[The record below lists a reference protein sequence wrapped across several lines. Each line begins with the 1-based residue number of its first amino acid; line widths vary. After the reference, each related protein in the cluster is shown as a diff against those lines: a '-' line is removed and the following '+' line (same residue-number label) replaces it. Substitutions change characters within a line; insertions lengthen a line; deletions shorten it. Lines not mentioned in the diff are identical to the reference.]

1 MENLVKIE
9 GLRPIPFHLWVRL
22 LLVVAHRRHRN
33 LDFLLYFYPR
43 FVFCIRFVFDLCF
56 VLYSETSVK
65 RVISGSL
72 SNGMKGTFCFYFR
85 YLSKLLY
92 LKTSET
98 VVNQ

>member
-33 LDFLLYFYPR
+33 LDLC
-43 FVFCIRFVFDLCF
+43 CIFTFDLCIVFVFDLCF
-56 VLYSETSVK
+56 VLYPEISVK
-65 RVISGSL
+65 IVISGSL

-85 YLSKLLY
+85 YL
-92 LKTSET
+92 
-98 VVNQ
+98 